1 MNATNKKSA
10 APSEYIGPLIG
21 DTARMW
27 RAKLNQR
34 LKPLGLSQAQWFALL
49 HLSRAERDLTQT
61 ELAERIGIEGPTL
74 VRLLDRM
81 ARDKWI
87 IRRESDLDRRSN
99 TVHLTA
105 QALAIIKDI
114 QAAASQLRKEL
125 LKGIPATDLQHCI
138 AVLERIHATALKI

>member
-1 MNATNKKSA
+1 MSVTSEKPA
-10 APSEYIGPLIG
+10 APSERFGLLIG

-49 HLSRAERDLTQT
+49 HLSRAGRDLTQT
-61 ELAERIGIEGPTL
+61 ELAEKIGIEGPTL

-87 IRRESDLDRRSN
+87 IRRESEQDRRSN

-125 LKGIPATDLQHCI
+125 LKGIPAADLQHCI
-138 AVLERIHATALKI
+138 AVLERINATALTI

>member
-1 MNATNKKSA
+1 M
-10 APSEYIGPLIG
+10 APPLKEYFGLVLG

-49 HLSRAERDLTQT
+49 HLSRAGRDLTQT

-87 IRRESDLDRRSN
+87 TRRESDQDRRSK

-105 QALAIIKDI
+105 QAEGVLKDI
-114 QAAASQLRKEL
+114 HAAAAQLRKEL
-125 LKGIPATDLQHCI
+125 LKGIPAADLAHCI
-138 AVLERIHATALKI
+138 TVLERINATALTL